1 MNKPTGISPP
11 SLSPS
16 PQSSAGWKTLQERTN
31 RQTVVSYRV
40 QRPRTSPVSPG
51 RFLAGFT
58 TFQLGYSADD
68 CKNSLY
74 NDDSEN
80 TIALQVH
87 QSMAD
92 WNVILVLLKGVPTVY
107 ITKWELVEISTYDG
121 IVDVI
126 EAVVSCVVFI
136 TIATVLRGRDEL
148 LGILA
153 TGIGYFILGVGI
165 YVWMF
170 YVGLY
175 NFFYIVAQTFK

>member
-31 RQTVVSYRV
+31 RQTVSNKEKVNKEYWLKLIIFV
-40 QRPRTSPVSPG
+40 CQV
-51 RFLAGFT
+51 
-58 TFQLGYSADD
+58 QLGYSADD